1 MKSRASL
8 LWRSLLPVLLVAIT
22 PVHAGETVPPKI
34 IQTVPAR
41 FPVSLEN
48 TTNRSGEAVVLA
60 SITAEGTLGDVLVA
74 GYSHPDFATE
84 AVNVLRQ
91 WRFEPAQLEGQPVSV
106 RLTLQ
111 FDFQT
116 TMRVINL
123 PARDSL
129 AALARL
135 PAGAT
140 GRNLVAEARE
150 LDQPLS
156 LLESPPPRHPR
167 TAVATPEARV
177 TLDFYVDA
185 AGRARL
191 PVVVESTD
199 QAYTDAAVQ
208 AVDTWRFSTPTRRGQ
223 PVIVRTQQTFLFSI
237 PDVTATK

>member
-1 MKSRASL
+1 MKTSASI
-8 LWRSLLPVLLVAIT
+8 RSCFLLPALLVAAG
-22 PVHAGETVPPKI
+22 PLHAGEIVPPKI
-34 IQTVPAR
+34 IQTVAAR

-48 TTNRSGEAVVLA
+48 TTNRTGEAVVLV
-60 SITAEGTLGDVLVA
+60 SIKADGTLGDLLVA

-91 WRFEPAQLEGQPVSV
+91 WRFEPAQLDGQPVSV

-135 PAGAT
+135 PAGAA
-140 GRNLVAEARE
+140 GRNLVADARN
-150 LDQPLS
+150 LDAPLA
-156 LLESPPPRHPR
+156 LLESPTPRHPLAAASAP
-167 TAVATPEARV
+167 TGRV
-177 TLDFYVDA
+177 TLDFFVDET
-185 AGRARL
+185 GRARL

-199 QAYTDAAVQ
+199 PAYTDAAVQ
-208 AVDTWRFSTPTRRGQ
+208 ALDAWRFTVPTRQGQ
-223 PVIVRTQQTFLFSI
+223 PAIVRTQQPFVFSA
-237 PDVTATK
+237 PAESAAE